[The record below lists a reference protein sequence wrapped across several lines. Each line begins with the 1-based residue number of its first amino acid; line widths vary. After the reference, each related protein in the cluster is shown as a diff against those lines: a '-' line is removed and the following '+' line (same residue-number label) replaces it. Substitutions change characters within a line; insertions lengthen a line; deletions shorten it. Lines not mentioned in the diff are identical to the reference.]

1 MAKKEILCR
10 PFPRELIKER
20 AGPHGKRL
28 RYVDVH
34 AVIQRLNEGSD
45 NWSFEIVSH
54 QILDSE
60 VVVLGRLTIDGVT
73 KSAFGGA
80 QISLGNDGQPIS
92 VGDDLKGAASDSLKK
107 ACSLFGIGLELYGGK
122 PAAEAAESRPS
133 PRPQAD
139 PKDRAT
145 VRQMAALQ
153 GAARRRGLTKDR
165 LSAMVRNRTGKTE
178 LAQLDRHEASNLISE
193 LSGSNGTSH

>member
-1 MAKKEILCR
+1 MKKEILCA
-10 PFPRELIKER
+10 PFPRELVKER

-28 RYVDVH
+28 RYLDVH
-34 AVIQRLNEGSD
+34 TIIERLNQSSD

-80 QISLGNDGQPIS
+80 PISFGNDGQPVSI
-92 VGDDLKGAASDSLKK
+92 GDDLKSASSDAIKK
-107 ACSLFGIGLELYGGK
+107 ACSLYGIGSELYGGQVANARPEPRQK
-122 PAAEAAESRPS
+122 PQRQVDPS
-133 PRPQAD
+133 E
-139 PKDRAT
+139 RAT
-145 VRQMAALQ
+145 VRQVAALQ
-153 GAARRRGLTKDR
+153 GAARRRGLTQDR
-165 LSAMVRNRTGKTE
+165 LTAMVHTRTGKTD
-178 LAQLDRHEASNLISE
+178 LGLLDRREASNLISE